1 MKIRIFLH
9 VLELYRHTM
18 DTPIETGED
27 LSRTPLTDGINI
39 EYIAPET
46 FEELTI
52 NKMTDWWSFGIIIYE
67 L

>member
-1 MKIRIFLH
+1 MNKP
-9 VLELYRHTM
+9 TK
-18 DTPIETGED
+18 TGEND
-27 LSRTPLTDGINI
+27 SLTPLTDGINI

-52 NKMTDWWSFGIIIYE
+52 NKMTDWWSFGIITYE